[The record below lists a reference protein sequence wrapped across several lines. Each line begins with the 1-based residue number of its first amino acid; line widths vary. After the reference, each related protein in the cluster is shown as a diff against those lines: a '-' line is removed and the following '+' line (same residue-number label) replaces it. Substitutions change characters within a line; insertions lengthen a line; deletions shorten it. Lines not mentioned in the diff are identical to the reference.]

1 MGSYKKDSYK
11 KAAAI
16 GGTVG
21 GGGALSFIVGI
32 AVEGGSIGCLCL
44 GPCAV
49 LVGAG
54 VGIGA
59 GLGCVA
65 KLIFD

>member
-1 MGSYKKDSYK
+1 MGSYK

-16 GGTVG
+16 GGTVVG
-21 GGGALSFIVGI
+21 GGTLSFFAGI
-32 AVEGGSIGCLCL
+32 AAEAGTIGCIAL
-44 GPCAV
+44 GPAGAV
-49 LVGAG
+49 VAAG

>member
-1 MGSYKKDSYK
+1 MDSYK
-11 KAAAI
+11 KAAAV
-16 GGTVG
+16 GGTLG
-21 GGGALSFIVGI
+21 GGGTLGFFAGVAAHAGT
-32 AVEGGSIGCLCL
+32 IGCIAL
-44 GPCAV
+44 GPAGAV
-49 LVGAG
+49 VAVG

>member
-1 MGSYKKDSYK
+1 MGSYK

-16 GGTVG
+16 GGTVVG
-21 GGGALSFIVGI
+21 GGTLSFFAGI
-32 AVEGGSIGCLCL
+32 AAEAGTIGCIAL
-44 GPCAV
+44 GPAGAIV
-49 LVGAG
+49 AAG

-65 KLIFD
+65 KLIFN

>member
-1 MGSYKKDSYK
+1 MGSYK

-16 GGTVG
+16 GGTVVG
-21 GGGALSFIVGI
+21 GGTLSFFAGI
-32 AVEGGSIGCLCL
+32 AAEAGTIGCIAL
-44 GPCAV
+44 GPAGAV
-49 LVGAG
+49 VAVG